1 MEKVTESMMS
11 KALQVAYEKAI
22 GGFEV
27 KGVKILDSAYDLA
40 QSYANPEKT
49 VKQNATS
56 LVNWQCSKAGASGFA
71 TSFGGFATMAVGVP
85 ANITS
90 VLYVQLRMV
99 AAIAI
104 MAGYDPR
111 QDQVQ
116 TFAYTCLLGS
126 AAGEVIKKEVGVKI
140 AERLSENFI
149 KKNISRAM
157 TTKINQRVGFRL
169 ITKAGSK
176 GVLNMTKMIPVV
188 GAVFGAGFDIVTTK
202 NIGAMAK
209 KIFIDGKVS

>member
-1 MEKVTESMMS
+1 MMS

-22 GGFEV
+22 SGFEV
-27 KGVKILDSAYDLA
+27 KGVKLLDSAYDLA
-40 QSYANPEKT
+40 KSYANPEKT

-56 LVNWQCSKAGASGFA
+56 LVNWQCSKVGASGFA
-71 TSFGGFATMAVGVP
+71 TSFGGFAAMAVGVP
-85 ANITS
+85 ASITS
-90 VLYVQLRMV
+90 VLYVQLRMI
-99 AAIAI
+99 AASAI

-116 TFAYTCLLGS
+116 TLAYTCLLGS
-126 AAGEVIKKEVGVKI
+126 GACDVIKDAGIKI
-140 AERLSENFI
+140 TEKVTENYI
-149 KKNISRAM
+149 KRTMTRAV
-157 TTKINQRVGFRL
+157 TTKINQKVGFKL

-188 GAVFGAGFDIVTTK
+188 GAVFGASFDIVATK
-202 NIGAMAK
+202 TIGATAK

>member
-1 MEKVTESMMS
+1 MEKTNESMMA
-11 KALQVAYEKAI
+11 KALQVAYDKAI

-40 QSYANPEKT
+40 RSYANPEKT

-71 TSFGGFATMAVGVP
+71 TSFGGFTTMAVGVP

-90 VLYVQLRMV
+90 VLYVQLRMI

-116 TFAYTCLLGS
+116 TLAYTCLLGS
-126 AAGEVIKKEVGVKI
+126 AAGGAIKDAGIKITEKVTENYIKKIITREV
-140 AERLSENFI
+140 
-149 KKNISRAM
+149 
-157 TTKINQRVGFRL
+157 TTKINQSVGFRL

-176 GVLNMTKMIPVV
+176 GVLNIAKMIPVV
-188 GAVFGAGFDIVTTK
+188 GAVFGAGFDVFTTK
-202 NIGAMAK
+202 GIGSAAK
-209 KIFIDGKVS
+209 KMFIDGKVS

>member
-1 MEKVTESMMS
+1 MEKMTESMMG
-11 KALQVAYEKAI
+11 KALQVAYDKAI
-22 GGFEV
+22 SGFEV

-40 QSYANPEKT
+40 ESYANPEKS

-71 TSFGGFATMAVGVP
+71 TSFGGFATMAVGIP
-85 ANITS
+85 ANVTS

-116 TFAYTCLLGS
+116 TLTYACLLGS
-126 AAGEVIKKEVGVKI
+126 AAGDVIKDAGVKI
-140 AERLSENFI
+140 AEKLTENYI
-149 KKNISRAM
+149 KKNITRAM
-157 TTKINQRVGFRL
+157 TTKINQSVGFRL

-176 GVLNMTKMIPVV
+176 GILNMTKMIPVV

-202 NIGAMAK
+202 SIGATAK
-209 KIFIDGKVS
+209 KVFIDGKVD

>member
-1 MEKVTESMMS
+1 MEKVNESMMS

-22 GGFEV
+22 SGFEV
-27 KGVKILDSAYDLA
+27 KGVKLLDSAYDLA
-40 QSYANPEKT
+40 KSYANPEKT
-49 VKQNATS
+49 VKQNAT
-56 LVNWQCSKAGASGFA
+56 GFA

-90 VLYVQLRMV
+90 VLYVQLRMI

-116 TFAYTCLLGS
+116 TLAYTCLLGS
-126 AAGEVIKKEVGVKI
+126 AAGGAIKDAGIKITEKVTENYIKKIITREV
-140 AERLSENFI
+140 
-149 KKNISRAM
+149 
-157 TTKINQRVGFRL
+157 TTKINQSVGFRL

-176 GVLNMTKMIPVV
+176 GVLNIAKMIPVV

-202 NIGAMAK
+202 TIGATAK
-209 KIFIDGKVS
+209 KMFIDGKVS

>member
-1 MEKVTESMMS
+1 MMS

-22 GGFEV
+22 SGFEV
-27 KGVKILDSAYDLA
+27 KGVKLLDSAYDLA
-40 QSYANPEKT
+40 KSYANPEKT

-56 LVNWQCSKAGASGFA
+56 LVNWQCSKVGASGFA
-71 TSFGGFATMAVGVP
+71 TSFGGFAAMAVGVP

-90 VLYVQLRMV
+90 VLYVQLRMIAAIAIMAG

-116 TFAYTCLLGS
+116 TLAYTCLLGS
-126 AAGEVIKKEVGVKI
+126 AAGDVIKDAGIKI
-140 AERLSENFI
+140 TEKVTENYI
-149 KKNISRAM
+149 KRTMTRAV
-157 TTKINQRVGFRL
+157 TTKINQKVGFKL

-176 GVLNMTKMIPVV
+176 GVLNITKMIPVV
-188 GAVFGAGFDIVTTK
+188 GAVFGASFDIVTT
-202 NIGAMAK
+202 
-209 KIFIDGKVS
+209 FIDGKVS

>member
-1 MEKVTESMMS
+1 MEKTTESMMS
-11 KALQVAYEKAI
+11 KALQVAYDKAI
-22 GGFEV
+22 AGFEV
-27 KGVKILDSAYDLA
+27 KGVKLLDSAYDLSK
-40 QSYANPEKT
+40 SYANPEKT

-90 VLYVQLRMV
+90 VLYVQLRMI

-116 TFAYTCLLGS
+116 TLAYTCLLGN
-126 AAGEVIKKEVGVKI
+126 AAGDVIKDAGIKI
-140 AERLSENFI
+140 TEKVTENYI
-149 KKNISRAM
+149 KKTMTRAV
-157 TTKINQRVGFRL
+157 TTKINQSVGFRL

-176 GVLNMTKMIPVV
+176 GVLNMTKMVPVF
-188 GAVFGAGFDIVTTK
+188 GAVFGAGFDILTTK
-202 NIGAMAK
+202 TIGATAK
-209 KIFIDGKVS
+209 KMFIDGKVN

>member
-1 MEKVTESMMS
+1 MEKTTVSMMN

-22 GGFEV
+22 SGFEV
-27 KGVKILDSAYDLA
+27 KGVKLLDSAYDLA
-40 QSYANPEKT
+40 KSYANPEKT

-90 VLYVQLRMV
+90 VLYVQLRMI

-116 TFAYTCLLGS
+116 TLAYTCLLGS
-126 AAGEVIKKEVGVKI
+126 AAGDVIRDAGIKI
-140 AERLSENFI
+140 TEKVTENYI
-149 KKNISRAM
+149 KRTMTRAV
-157 TTKINQRVGFRL
+157 TTKINQKVGFRL

-188 GAVFGAGFDIVTTK
+188 GAVFGASFDIVTTK
-202 NIGAMAK
+202 TIGATAK
-209 KIFIDGKVS
+209 KMFIDGKVG

>member
-11 KALQVAYEKAI
+11 KALQVAYDKAI

-40 QSYANPEKT
+40 RDYAKPGKS

-56 LVNWQCSKAGASGFA
+56 LVNWQCSKAGVSGFA
-71 TSFGGFATMAVGVP
+71 TSFGGFATMAIGVP

-90 VLYVQLRMV
+90 MLYVQLRMIV
-99 AAIAI
+99 AIAI

-116 TFAYTCLLGS
+116 TLAYSCLVGS
-126 AAGEVIKKEVGVKI
+126 AAGDVLKDCGVKI
-140 AERLSENFI
+140 AEKLTINYI
-149 KKNISRAM
+149 KKNITREM
-157 TTKINQRVGFRL
+157 VTKINQKIGFKL
-169 ITKAGSK
+169 VTKAGSK
-176 GVLNMTKMIPVV
+176 GVLNLTKMVPVV
-188 GAVFGAGFDIVTTK
+188 GAVFGAGFDVITTK
-202 NIGAMAK
+202 TIGTTAK
-209 KIFIDGKVS
+209 KLFVDGKL

>member
-11 KALQVAYEKAI
+11 KALQVAYDKAI

-40 QSYANPEKT
+40 RDYAKPGKS

-56 LVNWQCSKAGASGFA
+56 LVNWQCSKAGVSGFA
-71 TSFGGFATMAVGVP
+71 TSFGGFATMAIGVP

-90 VLYVQLRMV
+90 VLYVQLRMIV
-99 AAIAI
+99 AIAI

-116 TFAYTCLLGS
+116 TLAYSCLVGS
-126 AAGEVIKKEVGVKI
+126 AAGDVLKDCGVKI
-140 AERLSENFI
+140 AEKLTINYI
-149 KKNISRAM
+149 KKNITREM
-157 TTKINQRVGFRL
+157 VTKINQKIGFKL
-169 ITKAGSK
+169 VTKAGSK
-176 GVLNMTKMIPVV
+176 GILNLTKMVPVI
-188 GAVFGAGFDIVTTK
+188 GGVFGAGFDIITTK
-202 NIGAMAK
+202 TIGATAK
-209 KIFIDGKVS
+209 KLFVDGKL

>member
-1 MEKVTESMMS
+1 M
-11 KALQVAYEKAI
+11 
-22 GGFEV
+22 
-27 KGVKILDSAYDLA
+27 
-40 QSYANPEKT
+40 
-49 VKQNATS
+49 
-56 LVNWQCSKAGASGFA
+56 
-71 TSFGGFATMAVGVP
+71 MAVGVP

-90 VLYVQLRMV
+90 VLYVQLRMI

-116 TFAYTCLLGS
+116 TLAYTCLLGS
-126 AAGEVIKKEVGVKI
+126 AAGDVIKDAGIKI
-140 AERLSENFI
+140 TEKVTENYI
-149 KKNISRAM
+149 KRTMTRAV
-157 TTKINQRVGFRL
+157 TTKINQKVGFKL

-188 GAVFGAGFDIVTTK
+188 GAVFGASFDIVTTK
-202 NIGAMAK
+202 TIGATAK

>member
-1 MEKVTESMMS
+1 MIS
-11 KALQVAYEKAI
+11 KALSVAYDKAI
-22 GGFEV
+22 NGFEV
-27 KGVKILDSAYDLA
+27 QGFKILDSSFDLA
-40 QSYANPEKT
+40 RDYSNPDRS
-49 VKQNATS
+49 VKKNATS
-56 LVNWQCSKAGASGFA
+56 LINWQCTKAGVSGFA
-71 TSFGGFATMAVGVP
+71 TSFGGFAAMAVGVP

-90 VLYVQLRMV
+90 VLYVQLRMI

-116 TFAYTCLLGS
+116 TLAYTCLLGS

-140 AERLSENFI
+140 AEKLSENFI

-176 GVLNMTKMIPVV
+176 GVLNITKMIPVV
-188 GAVFGAGFDIVTTK
+188 GAVFGASFDIVTTK
-202 NIGAMAK
+202 TIGATAK

>member
-1 MEKVTESMMS
+1 MEKMTESMMS
-11 KALQVAYEKAI
+11 KALQVAYDKAI

-40 QSYANPEKT
+40 QSYAKADKT

-71 TSFGGFATMAVGVP
+71 TSFGGFTTMAVGIP

-90 VLYVQLRMV
+90 VLYVQLRMI

-116 TFAYTCLLGS
+116 TLAYTCLLGS
-126 AAGEVIKKEVGVKI
+126 AAGDVIKDAGIKI
-140 AERLSENFI
+140 TEKLTENYI
-149 KKNISRAM
+149 KKNITRAM
-157 TTKINQRVGFRL
+157 TTKINQGVGFKL

-176 GVLNMTKMIPVV
+176 GVLNLTKMIPVV

-202 NIGAMAK
+202 AIGATAK
-209 KIFIDGKVS
+209 KVFIDGKMD